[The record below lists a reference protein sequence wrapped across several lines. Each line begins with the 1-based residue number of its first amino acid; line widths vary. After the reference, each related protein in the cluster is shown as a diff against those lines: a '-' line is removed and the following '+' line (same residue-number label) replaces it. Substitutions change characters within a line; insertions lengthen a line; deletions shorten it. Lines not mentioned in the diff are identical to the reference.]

1 MKRKFTAALA
11 LTLALLLGI
20 ASTAIPSAAA
30 YIPSEYEAYTE
41 PTVKNT
47 RAASY
52 ASVPVDDTVERMRGA
67 DARLIN
73 STTYVPIRFFC
84 EMLTDCKVSWSASD
98 RIATVSA
105 KGLHITAAAGSRYIC
120 ANGRYLYSSAPNVVL
135 DDNRLYVP
143 VRVIA
148 SAFGVDV
155 EWNASLRSVSIKG
168 EVKPILSGDIF
179 YDKDEVYWLSRIISS
194 ESCGEPFIGQI
205 AVGNVVLNRVR
216 SKQYPNTI
224 WGVIFDR
231 KYGVQFSPVSIGTIY
246 NEPYY
251 TSVIAAKICLEGY
264 TISEDILYF
273 FDPYLSTSNWISDNR
288 PYAFTIGG
296 HYFYY

>member
-1 MKRKFTAALA
+1 MRRKL
-11 LTLALLLGI
+11 
-20 ASTAIPSAAA
+20 TAIVATVLVFVFLAGATVIPSAA
-30 YIPSEYEAYTE
+30 YIPSEYEPYTE
-41 PTVKNT
+41 PTVRDI

-52 ASVPVDDTVERMRGA
+52 QSVPVSTPSDRMVGA
-67 DARLIN
+67 NARLIN
-73 STTYVPIRFFC
+73 STTYVPLRFFC
-84 EMLTDCKVSWSASD
+84 EMLGECSVRWSASD
-98 RIATVSA
+98 RIATVKA
-105 KGLHITAAAGSRYIC
+105 NGLSVTAAAGSRYIV

-135 DDNRLYVP
+135 DDDRLYVP

-148 SAFGVDV
+148 KAFGVDV
-155 EWNASLRSVSIKG
+155 SWNGRTRSVSVGDK
-168 EVKPILSGDIF
+168 VKPILSGDLF
-179 YDKDEVYWLSRIISS
+179 YDEDAVFWLSRIISS

-216 SKQYPNTI
+216 APQYPNTI

-231 KYGVQFSPVSIGTIY
+231 KYGVQFSPVSYGTIY

-273 FDPYLSTSNWISDNR
+273 FDPYISTSNWISDNR

>member
-1 MKRKFTAALA
+1 MKRRLKAIAALV
-11 LTLALLLGI
+11 LAAVLSVM
-20 ASTAIPSAAA
+20 AMAIPSAAA
-30 YIPSEYEAYTE
+30 YIPSEYEDYTE

-52 ASVPVDDTVERMRGA
+52 SSVPVSTA
-67 DARLIN
+67 DKAMSGVSARLIN
-73 STTYVPIRFFC
+73 GTTYVPIRFFC
-84 EMLTDCKVSWSASD
+84 DLLGECKVSWSASD
-98 RIATVSA
+98 RIATVSTN
-105 KGLHITAAAGSRYIC
+105 GLRITAAAGSRYIC
-120 ANGRYLYSSAPNVVL
+120 ANGRYLYSSAPSVVL
-135 DDNRLYVP
+135 DDDRLYVP
-143 VRVIA
+143 VRVLA
-148 SAFGVDV
+148 RAFGVDV
-155 EWNASLRSVSIKG
+155 EWDAYSRSVSIEG
-168 EVKPILSGDIF
+168 SVKPIMSGDEF
-179 YDKDEVYWLSRIISS
+179 YDADAVYWLSRIISS
-194 ESCGEPFIGQI
+194 ESRGEPFVGQI
-205 AVGNVVLNRVR
+205 AVGNVVLNRVE

-231 KYGVQFSPVSIGTIY
+231 KYGVQFTPVAIGTIY

-264 TISEDILYF
+264 TVSEDILYF